1 MRASRA
7 CLTAVLALYAMG
19 CEPITPD
26 IPLQRMIDQ
35 RRGKPYA
42 ASKYFDDGKL
52 MQAPPEGTVPA
63 LLEQGPAEELEG
75 LHAGEYVSSVPIA
88 VDRPLLERGRN
99 RFETFCAACHGVDG
113 SGESLVAHNMELRKP
128 PSLVVEPV
136 RSFPA
141 GRVFQVISVG
151 YGFMPAYSVELPR
164 HDRWAVVA
172 YLRAL
177 QRSQATELAG
187 LPAGLRKQA
196 EEQLR

>member
-1 MRASRA
+1 MSAASV
-7 CLTAVLALYAMG
+7 CLAGVLGLFALG
-19 CEPITPD
+19 CEQVTPD

-35 RRGKPYA
+35 QRGKPYA
-42 ASKYFDDGKL
+42 ASKYFADGKL

-63 LLEQGPAEELEG
+63 VLEQGTSEELEG
-75 LHAGEYVSSVPIA
+75 LHAGEYVSALPIA

-99 RFETFCAACHGVDG
+99 RFETFCAACHGIDG

-128 PSLVVEPV
+128 PSLVVDPV
-136 RSFPA
+136 RGFPA

-151 YGFMPAYSVELPR
+151 YGFMPSYSAELPT

-177 QRSQATELAG
+177 QRSQATELAS
-187 LPAGLRKQA
+187 LPEALRKQA
-196 EEQLR
+196 EEHLR